1 MMLDFPHIPASK
13 TGGLIDARLM
23 PTARNLIWC
32 CCLSLSGLTWSQ
44 ASSVPIPSGWFGI
57 HVVDQATGRGVPLVE
72 LRTVNDIRLVTDNA
86 GWIAFKEPGL
96 MNREVF
102 FHVSGP
108 GIEVAKDGFGF
119 ACYRPITK
127 EGTAVELK
135 VKRSTVAERL
145 GRLTGQGMYRD
156 SELLGL
162 PQPVPN
168 LLAPGVMGQDSVQA
182 VKYGGNIFWLW
193 GDTNVPHYQLGNYQT
208 TCAVTPA
215 GLHPEKGLLF
225 QYFTDA
231 AKPQKIR
238 HMMPLPGPGAVWC
251 FGLMSFTEAGKEHL
265 LVGYSRQKGL
275 VPPDEQGV
283 AAFDEKDGIFKSVG
297 QIPKDEKWRHPS
309 GCAVRVTDGAADYF
323 YFAMPFAHTR
333 VPATLKDISSAEAY
347 ETLRFDATKHQWVW
361 QKSAAPTT
369 QADEM
374 ALLREGKMP
383 AEQARYALRDVSTG
397 KAVRIHRASIQWNAW
412 RKRFVLIGNQ
422 SGEKEDPSAL
432 GEVWYA
438 ESEHVDGPWG
448 KAIKVASHPRYTYY
462 NPVHHVF
469 FDADGGRVIYFEG
482 TYSLEFSGNPL
493 APARYDY
500 NQLMYRLDLS
510 AKAMEAVR

>member
-1 MMLDFPHIPASK
+1 MHLQFKLITLVGLGWSWCGLGLAAPA
-13 TGGLIDARLM
+13 TVA
-23 PTARNLIWC
+23 P
-32 CCLSLSGLTWSQ
+32 
-44 ASSVPIPSGWFGI
+44 GWFGI
-57 HVVDQATGRGVPLVE
+57 HVVDEVTGKGVPLVE

-108 GIEVAKDGFGF
+108 GIEVAKDGFGY

-127 EGTAVELK
+127 DGTAVELK
-135 VKRSTVAERL
+135 VKRTTLAERL

-182 VKYGGNIFWLW
+182 VPYDGKIFWLW

-208 TCAVTPA
+208 TAAITPRDQ
-215 GLHPEKGLLF
+215 HPEKGLLY

-231 AKPQKIR
+231 AKPQQIR
-238 HMMPLPGPGAVWC
+238 HMMPLPASGAVWC
-251 FGLMSFTEAGKEHL
+251 FGLMSFTEEGKEHL
-265 LVGYSRQKGL
+265 LVGYSRQQGL

-283 AAFDEKDGIFKSVG
+283 AEFDAKEGIFKSVG
-297 QIPKDEKWRHPS
+297 AIPKDEKWRHPS
-309 GCAVRVTDGAADYF
+309 GCSVRVTDAAGDYF

-333 VPATLKDISSAEAY
+333 VPATRKDIISAEAY
-347 ETLRFDATKHQWVW
+347 ETLRFDTTKRAWGW
-361 QKSAAPTT
+361 EKSGAPTT
-369 QADEM
+369 QAEETV
-374 ALLREGKMP
+374 LLREGKLP
-383 AEQARYALRDVSTG
+383 AGQARYQLQDASTG
-397 KAVRIHRASIQWNAW
+397 KLVSIHGGSIQWNVW
-412 RKRFVLIGNQ
+412 RKRFVLIATQ
-422 SGEKEDPSAL
+422 SGEKQDPSAL

-438 ESEHVDGPWG
+438 ESEKVDGPWG

-462 NPVHHVF
+462 NPVHHAF
-469 FDADGGRVIYFEG
+469 FDAEGGRVIYFEG

-510 AKAMEAVR
+510 DPAMESVR